1 MKAST
6 IVKFAAVAVLLL
18 MFRNTIG
25 SVITFAAQL
34 DRVTAE
40 KVSQLESLGN

>member
-6 IVKFAAVAVLLL
+6 IAKLAAVAVLLL
-18 MFRNTIG
+18 MFKNTIG
-25 SVITFAAQL
+25 SCIAFTQQL